1 MTDSREQEAEV
12 VDFIPEDFPSA
23 PRPALILFLGAAV
36 VGILTG
42 LVGVAFLVLLR
53 KGDALREILIGSLRA
68 WPPFLGWLALSALV
82 AGAVA
87 AAAWMVEKFAPTAKG
102 SGIPNVEKILRGN
115 GQPRHAWVLPVKFLG
130 GWLALSAGL
139 VLGREGP
146 MVQMGAVIGE
156 KVGRQFPGLRGAW
169 KSLMAAGAGA
179 GLASAFNAPVGG
191 TIFILE
197 EVFRKVTPQTF
208 ILAATAASVSVFL
221 QRAVFH
227 MPQDY
232 AVPVIPDAPAQAVWL
247 FFLFGTVV
255 GILGVAYNRLL
266 LALLAFGERLNE
278 IPVPLRAA
286 VIGFL
291 IGSVAWFAPKW
302 VGGGDDIT
310 QVILAGRSE
319 VWLLLGI
326 ASLRFFLGP
335 LSYSAGTPGGL
346 FAPVIALG
354 AIVGAASGA
363 FNHALLPALVPSPL
377 AFAVAGMAAFFTATI
392 RAPLTGIVICL
403 EMTGCYSLFFPMLAT
418 CLGAY
423 LIPTLLK
430 DAPIYDALAARE
442 DRKKS

>member
-1 MTDSREQEAEV
+1 MTDSGGHEQGEM
-12 VDFIPEDFPSA
+12 DFIPDDFPSA
-23 PRPALILFLGAAV
+23 PGPALILLLGAVV
-36 VGILTG
+36 VGLLTG
-42 LVGVAFLVLLR
+42 LVGTAFLLLLR
-53 KGDALREILIGSLRA
+53 KGDALRGVLTDALHA
-68 WPPFLGWLALSALV
+68 WPPFFGWFALSILV
-82 AGAVA
+82 AAAVS
-87 AAAWMVEKFAPTAKG
+87 AAAWMVEKFAPAASG
-102 SGIPNVEKILRGN
+102 SGVPYVEKILRGN
-115 GQPRHAWVLPVKFLG
+115 GQPRHAWVIPVKFLG

-146 MVQMGAVIGE
+146 LVQMGAVIGE
-156 KVGRQFPGLRGAW
+156 KVGRHFPGLRGAW

-179 GLASAFNAPVGG
+179 GLATAFNAPVGG
-191 TIFILE
+191 TIFVLE
-197 EVFRKVTPQTF
+197 EVFRKVTPLTF
-208 ILAATAASVSVFL
+208 ILTATAASVSVYL

-232 AVPVIPDAPAQAVWL
+232 AVPVIPEAPAQAVWL
-247 FFLFGTVV
+247 FFLFGLAV
-255 GILGVAYNRLL
+255 GILGVLYNRLL
-266 LALLAFGERLNE
+266 LAFLAAAAKWKN

-286 VIGFL
+286 AIGFL
-291 IGSVAWFAPKW
+291 MGSFAWFAPKW
-302 VGGGDDIT
+302 IGGGDDIT
-310 QVILAGRSE
+310 QSILASRSE

-346 FAPVIALG
+346 FAPIIALG
-354 AIVGAASGA
+354 AIVGAASGTL
-363 FNHALLPALVPSPL
+363 NHALLPALVPSPL

-430 DAPIYDALAARE
+430 DAPIYDALAAR
-442 DRKKS
+442 DARRS